1 MKNFQQ
7 VEKKDKTAG
16 SYYSSAAKTEKK
28 EPKDDEAAFQITVE
42 PSQLTNVEM
51 IWSIAL
57 EAEEPKVMNNAIA
70 FLVNCYLSVEA
81 SIDDKRVAIAQS
93 INARCFELI
102 ASS

>member
-1 MKNFQQ
+1 
-7 VEKKDKTAG
+7 
-16 SYYSSAAKTEKK
+16 
-28 EPKDDEAAFQITVE
+28 
-42 PSQLTNVEM
+42 M

-57 EAEEPKVMNNAIA
+57 EAEEPKVINNAIA